1 MARAALT
8 CVSCLQPAIEAATVP
23 ILGHPEDKGTEVSPR
38 AYLGVGD
45 TVMNS
50 DAGKPEIEDDTGQWD
65 WVPVEPG
72 GNSRRALGA
81 IVLAGSCLTL
91 GVLIGT
97 LSAPIF
103 QRTSVKLERTAS
115 NVPKNLAKPMS
126 EPSLALGGPPE
137 TPTKPQEAAPKAPV
151 VINEGS
157 AKLAIEQPGARDVG
171 QAEAAVKKVEDQPP
185 KPQDVASKGSADH
198 EAMRP
203 RANLKR
209 EDLGEKASAMPAKPR
224 TVERSFKDYRDLRN
238 YVLGK

>member
-1 MARAALT
+1 MAMT
-8 CVSCLQPAIEAATVP
+8 
-23 ILGHPEDKGTEVSPR
+23 
-38 AYLGVGD
+38 
-45 TVMNS
+45 S
-50 DAGKPEIEDDTGQWD
+50 DAEKPEIEDAADQWD
-65 WVPVEPG
+65 WLPAEPG
-72 GNSRRALGA
+72 RNNRRALGA

-91 GVLIGT
+91 GVLVGI
-97 LSAPIF
+97 LSAPTF
-103 QRTSVKLERTAS
+103 QRTGVKLERTAS
-115 NVPKNLAKPMS
+115 DVPKGMENLARPLS

-157 AKLAIEQPGARDVG
+157 VKLPIEQPRARDVG
-171 QAEAAVKKVEDQPP
+171 RVEADVKKVEDQPP
-185 KPQDVASKGSADH
+185 EPQDVVPKGSADH

-238 YVLGK
+238 YALGK

>member
-1 MARAALT
+1 MGDMAMT
-8 CVSCLQPAIEAATVP
+8 
-23 ILGHPEDKGTEVSPR
+23 
-38 AYLGVGD
+38 
-45 TVMNS
+45 S
-50 DAGKPEIEDDTGQWD
+50 DAEKPEIEDAADQWD
-65 WVPVEPG
+65 WLPAEQG
-72 GNSRRALGA
+72 RNNRRALGA

-91 GVLIGT
+91 GVLVGI
-97 LSAPIF
+97 LSAPTF
-103 QRTSVKLERTAS
+103 QRTGVKLERTAS
-115 NVPKNLAKPMS
+115 DVPKGMENLARPLS

-157 AKLAIEQPGARDVG
+157 VKLPIEQPRARDVG
-171 QAEAAVKKVEDQPP
+171 RVEADVRKVEDQPP
-185 KPQDVASKGSADH
+185 EPQDVAPKGSADH

-238 YVLGK
+238 YALGK